1 MLDTSRNYFSV
12 ETIERI
18 LIGMSHA
25 KMNRFHWHISDSQ
38 SFPYVSKAYPQ
49 LAKYGAYS
57 EQEVYT
63 PNDIRGLTE
72 FARVRGIQIL
82 PEIDAPAHIGSG
94 RLFAHSLIH
103 VLTVTMHSI
112 RELRLLCRQH
122 GALDPTI
129 SWASLACASISN
141 RGASIVVIPL
151 LARTPHWPALRQRL
165 MCLFMFIASKQVSR
179 HAAN

>member
-1 MLDTSRNYFSV
+1 MSQNSGKNISSSDCNRIVAEYRRNFYRLENNKNCVSFKWICRYRGLMLDTARNYFSV
-12 ETIERI
+12 ETIERT

-57 EQEVYT
+57 DQEVYT
-63 PNDIRGLTE
+63 ASDIKSLTE

-94 RLFAHSLIH
+94 KVFTS
-103 VLTVTMHSI
+103 
-112 RELRLLCRQH
+112 
-122 GALDPTI
+122 
-129 SWASLACASISN
+129 
-141 RGASIVVIPL
+141 
-151 LARTPHWPALRQRL
+151 ARS
-165 MCLFMFIASKQVSR
+165 CE
-179 HAAN
+179 

>member
-12 ETIERI
+12 ETIERT

-63 PNDIRGLTE
+63 QDDIKGLTE

-94 RLFAHSLIH
+94 KCSECLLIDRIN
-103 VLTVTMHSI
+103 VLKYFDLYDFIAWSFGPEHKMGD
-112 RELRLLCRQH
+112 LGLCINQQPWSFYCGRFPHFSSTQ
-122 GALDPTI
+122 PNQTI
-129 SWASLACASISN
+129 SVKIIN
-141 RGASIVVIPL
+141 FY
-151 LARTPHWPALRQRL
+151 
-165 MCLFMFIASKQVSR
+165 LFNQSR
-179 HAAN
+179 